1 MKWTVHCAGQDA
13 TKQGLEN
20 KIRKYF
26 INQHRDTFERRNLP
40 VGIKSDVY
48 MNLCQPEMHHI
59 CK

>member
-1 MKWTVHCAGQDA
+1 MHCAGRDA
-13 TKQGLEN
+13 TKQRLEN